1 MPNSSNSSNSNTPS
15 LQDVLNAVQ
24 KNGNDLNE
32 FKTEAN
38 NHYQNIT
45 EEIKN
50 IKLNNNANEVR
61 IGECENVCDHLSY
74 EVECLKQKHLKCN
87 ISIAGIPHHKDEN
100 LLVIFESLCKV
111 VGFTYVR
118 DDIAA
123 IYRTSGPNKKSII
136 VQFVNDDKKFELL
149 NAKKAK
155 QAVIFDELNL
165 KYIDSTQEIIVAQ
178 QLTPFFANLLYNARQ
193 ARQRNE
199 IAQCWFTNKGVHI
212 RPKENSN
219 AVLIKSINELSSF
232 TTKQVDLSS
241 QNKRKASQDIANNLN
256 KKSAD
261 TSSFGNNSA
270 TNSPAQL
277 ANKSTRNNNAK
288 NNK

>member
-1 MPNSSNSSNSNTPS
+1 MPNSSDSSNLNIPS
-15 LQDVLNAVQ
+15 LQDVLDAVR

-38 NHYQNIT
+38 NHYQHIT
-45 EEIKN
+45 GEIKN
-50 IKLNNNANEVR
+50 IKLNNNANEAR
-61 IGECENVCDHLSY
+61 IGECETACDHLSY
-74 EVECLKQKHLKCN
+74 EVECLKQKQLKCN

-100 LLVIFESLCKV
+100 LLVIFESLCTV
-111 VGFTYVR
+111 IGFTYVR

-123 IYRTSGPNKKSII
+123 IYRTSGTNKKSII

-149 NAKKAK
+149 NAKKIK

-165 KYIDSTQEIIVAQ
+165 KYIASTQEIIVAQ

-212 RPKENSN
+212 RPQENSN
-219 AVLIKSINELSSF
+219 AVLIKSLNELSTF
-232 TTKQVDLSS
+232 ANKQTDSSS

-256 KKSAD
+256 KKPAD
-261 TSSFGNNSA
+261 ISSRGNNSA
-270 TNSPAQL
+270 TNSPAQS
-277 ANKSTRNNNAK
+277 ANNSTK
-288 NNK
+288 KK